1 MLMQGYENPET
12 KVKVKDFEYQDGSH
26 LYYLNSAYETENA
39 DNAIIEFLRCIRSN
53 NINAEDYAT
62 PLMKA
67 VCPAIDEIRHD
78 SQKEAEYMTLQMKMM
93 EIREESKAE
102 GKVEG
107 KAEVVMEML
116 RDNAPLSLIEKYT
129 QVSAEKIAE
138 IARSIGVSP
147 IT

>member
-1 MLMQGYENPET
+1 
-12 KVKVKDFEYQDGSH
+12 
-26 LYYLNSAYETENA
+26 
-39 DNAIIEFLRCIRSN
+39 
-53 NINAEDYAT
+53 
-62 PLMKA
+62 MKA
-67 VCPAIDEIRHD
+67 VCPEIDEIRHN

-93 EIREESKAE
+93 EIREE

-138 IARSIGVSP
+138 IARSIGVAP
-147 IT
+147 IA